1 MINYKRHRRA
11 VERLY
16 EDKCTISRMV
26 DVVKPSGEKRKELQ
40 AVYTDQSCKLSQKA
54 LASNGQTETANN
66 IAYET
71 KLFIAPE
78 MEIRQGDTIEV
89 TRYGRMLKFIA
100 GEPFVYGSHQEVSM
114 QRKGKA

>member
-11 VERLY
+11 VEKLY

-26 DVVKPSGEKRKELQ
+26 DVVKPSGEMRKVLQ
-40 AVYTDQSCKLSQKA
+40 VIHEEKSCKLSQKA
-54 LASNGQTETANN
+54 LSSNGQTEAANN
-66 IAYET
+66 ISYET

-78 MEIRQGDTIEV
+78 LEIRQGDAVEV
-89 TRYGRMLKFIA
+89 TRCGRVLKFIA
-100 GEPFVYGSHQEVSM
+100 GEPFVYGSHQEISL